1 MNRASAGCCC
11 WRSSYW
17 PTDGTCVRC
26 SPSSVPD
33 VDRGPDSDVQRWVL
47 GWRRLVLDTGL
58 LVYPLIVLAQVADQA
73 VAVVALLA
81 FCACYI
87 GAVVAAYGFRSRLFW
102 LLTGLLTVLFA
113 VVLPLA
119 RANAFYLLAVVVSL
133 AVPRLPRWG
142 AVLVPIA
149 AVATVVVPWAVWHT
163 DPGWAQ
169 AAALVFTV
177 LVVVAFAEAL
187 RANQALVRARAE
199 VQRLAADAE
208 RSRISRDLH
217 DLLGHSLTAITVKSN
232 LARRLAAKGDERA
245 VEEIGEV
252 EQLSRQALAD
262 VRAAVSGYRD
272 VTLAGELARG
282 RELLRAAGISADF
295 PTAVDGPHQELFGWV
310 VREGLT
316 NVVRHSRATAC
327 AVIVSGDSVEIRDDG
342 VGSPA
347 DAGNGLSGL
356 RDRVTDAGGR
366 MEVGPVRP
374 RGWRLRV
381 SVA

>member
-1 MNRASAGCCC
+1 M
-11 WRSSYW
+11 
-17 PTDGTCVRC
+17 
-26 SPSSVPD
+26 
-33 VDRGPDSDVQRWVL
+33 DRGPDSDAQRWVL
-47 GWRRLVLDTGL
+47 GWRRLVLDAGL
-58 LVYPLIVLAQVADQA
+58 LVYPLIVLAQTAGQP
-73 VAVVALLA
+73 VAVVVLLA
-81 FCACYI
+81 FCACYV
-87 GAVVAAYGFRSRLFW
+87 GAAVAAYQFRSKAFW
-102 LLTGLLTVLFA
+102 ILTGVLTALFG
-113 VVLPLA
+113 VVLPIA

-142 AVLVPIA
+142 VVIVPIA
-149 AVATVVVPWAVWHT
+149 AAVTVVVPWAVWHA

-187 RANQALVRARAE
+187 RANRALVQARAE
-199 VQRLAADAE
+199 VERLAADAE

-232 LARRLAAKGDERA
+232 LARRLAAKGDGRA
-245 VEEIGEV
+245 VDEIGEV

-327 AVIVSGDSVEIRDDG
+327 AVIVSGDAVEIRDDG
-342 VGSPA
+342 VGSSA
-347 DAGNGLSGL
+347 DPGNGLSGL
-356 RDRVTDAGGR
+356 LDRVVAAGGR
-366 MEVGPVRP
+366 MEAGAVRP

-381 SVA
+381 TVGES

>member
-1 MNRASAGCCC
+1 M
-11 WRSSYW
+11 
-17 PTDGTCVRC
+17 
-26 SPSSVPD
+26 PD
-33 VDRGPDSDVQRWVL
+33 VDRGPDSDAQRWVL
-47 GWRRLVLDTGL
+47 GWRRLVLDAGL
-58 LVYPLIVLAQVADQA
+58 LVYPLIVLVQVAGQSA
-73 VAVVALLA
+73 AVVALLA

-87 GAVVAAYGFRSRLFW
+87 GAAVAAYQFRSRRFW
-102 LLTGLLTVLFA
+102 ILTGALTVLFA
-113 VVLPLA
+113 VVLPIA

-142 AVLVPIA
+142 AVIVPVA
-149 AVATVVVPWAVWHT
+149 AAATVVMPWAVWGA

-187 RANQALVRARAE
+187 RANRALVQARAE

-232 LARRLAAKGDERA
+232 LARRLADKGDERVA
-245 VEEIGEV
+245 EEIGEV

-282 RELLRAAGISADF
+282 RELLRAAGIRADF
-295 PTAVDGPHQELFGWV
+295 PSAVDGPYQELFGWV

-316 NVVRHSRATAC
+316 NVVRHSRASAC
-327 AVIVSGDSVEIRDDG
+327 VVIVSGSSVEIRDDG
-342 VGSPA
+342 VGSA
-347 DAGNGLSGL
+347 IGTGNGLSGL
-356 RDRVTDAGGR
+356 RDRVAAAGGA
-366 MEVGPVRP
+366 MEAGPVRP

>member
-1 MNRASAGCCC
+1 M
-11 WRSSYW
+11 
-17 PTDGTCVRC
+17 
-26 SPSSVPD
+26 
-33 VDRGPDSDVQRWVL
+33 DRGPDSDARRWVL
-47 GWRRLVLDTGL
+47 GWHRLVLDAGL
-58 LVYPLIVLAQVADQA
+58 LVYPLIVLAQTADQPT
-73 VAVVALLA
+73 AVVALLA

-87 GAVVAAYGFRSRLFW
+87 GAAVAAYEVRSRLFW
-102 LLTGLLTVLFA
+102 ILTGVLTVLFA
-113 VVLPLA
+113 VVLPIA
-119 RANAFYLLAVVVSL
+119 HENAFYLLAVVISL
-133 AVPRLPRWG
+133 AVPRLPRKG
-142 AVLVPIA
+142 MLLVPPA
-149 AVATVVVPWAVWHT
+149 AAATVLVPWAVWDT

-187 RANQALVRARAE
+187 RANRALVQARAE

-232 LARRLAAKGDERA
+232 LARRLAAKGDER
-245 VEEIGEV
+245 VVDEIGEV

-282 RELLRAAGISADF
+282 RELLRAAGISADL
-295 PTAVDGPHQELFGWV
+295 PTAADGPHQELFGWV

-316 NVVRHSRATAC
+316 NVVRHSRATSC
-327 AVIVSGDSVEIRDDG
+327 AVTVSANAVEVRDDG
-342 VGSPA
+342 VGA
-347 DAGNGLSGL
+347 AAEDGNGLSGL
-356 RDRVTDAGGR
+356 RDRVAAAGGQ
-366 MEVGPVRP
+366 MESGPVRP

-381 SVA
+381 TVQ

>member
-1 MNRASAGCCC
+1 M
-11 WRSSYW
+11 
-17 PTDGTCVRC
+17 
-26 SPSSVPD
+26 
-33 VDRGPDSDVQRWVL
+33 DRGPDSDAQRWVL
-47 GWRRLVLDTGL
+47 GWRRLVLDAGL
-58 LVYPLIVLAQVADQA
+58 LVYPLIVLAQTAGQP
-73 VAVVALLA
+73 VAVVVLLA

-87 GAVVAAYGFRSRLFW
+87 GAAVAAYAFRSRLFW
-102 LLTGLLTVLFA
+102 ILTGVLTALFA
-113 VVLPLA
+113 VVLPIA

-142 AVLVPIA
+142 VVLVPIA
-149 AVATVVVPWAVWHT
+149 AAATVVVPWAVWHT

-187 RANQALVRARAE
+187 RANRALVQARAE

-232 LARRLAAKGDERA
+232 LARRLAAKGDGRA

-262 VRAAVSGYRD
+262 VRAAVSGYRE

-282 RELLRAAGISADF
+282 RELLRAAGISAEL
-295 PTAVDGPHQELFGWV
+295 PTAADGPHQELFGWV

-316 NVVRHSRATAC
+316 NVVRHSRATSC

-342 VGSPA
+342 VGSASDP
-347 DAGNGLSGL
+347 GNGLSGL
-356 RDRVTDAGGR
+356 RDRVAAAGGR
-366 MEVGPVRP
+366 MDAGPVRP

-381 SVA
+381 TVGEA

>member
-1 MNRASAGCCC
+1 M
-11 WRSSYW
+11 
-17 PTDGTCVRC
+17 
-26 SPSSVPD
+26 
-33 VDRGPDSDVQRWVL
+33 DRGPDSDAQRWVL
-47 GWRRLVLDTGL
+47 GWRRLVLDAGL
-58 LVYPLIVLAQVADQA
+58 LVYPLIVLAQTAGQP
-73 VAVVALLA
+73 VAVVVLLA

-87 GAVVAAYGFRSRLFW
+87 GAAVAAYAFRSRLFW
-102 LLTGLLTVLFA
+102 ILTGVLTALFA
-113 VVLPLA
+113 VVLPIA

-142 AVLVPIA
+142 VVLVPIA
-149 AVATVVVPWAVWHT
+149 AAATVVVPWAVWHT

-187 RANQALVRARAE
+187 RANRALVQARAE

-232 LARRLAAKGDERA
+232 LARRLAAKGDGRA

-262 VRAAVSGYRD
+262 VRAAVSGYRE

-282 RELLRAAGISADF
+282 RELLRAAGISAEL
-295 PTAVDGPHQELFGWV
+295 PTAADGPHQELFGWV

-316 NVVRHSRATAC
+316 NVVRHSRATSC

-342 VGSPA
+342 VGSASDP
-347 DAGNGLSGL
+347 GNGLSGL
-356 RDRVTDAGGR
+356 RDRVAAAGGR
-366 MEVGPVRP
+366 MDAGPMRP

-381 SVA
+381 TVGEA

>member
-1 MNRASAGCCC
+1 M
-11 WRSSYW
+11 
-17 PTDGTCVRC
+17 
-26 SPSSVPD
+26 
-33 VDRGPDSDVQRWVL
+33 DRGPDSDAQRWVL
-47 GWRRLVLDTGL
+47 GWRRLVLDAGL
-58 LVYPLIVLAQVADQA
+58 LVYPLIVLVQVADRPA
-73 VAVVALLA
+73 AVVALLG

-87 GAVVAAYGFRSRLFW
+87 GAAVAAYEYRSRVFW
-102 LLTGLLTVLFA
+102 ILTGALTVLFA
-113 VVLPLA
+113 VVLPIA
-119 RANAFYLLAVVVSL
+119 QANAFYLLAVVVSL

-142 AVLVPIA
+142 VAIVPVA
-149 AVATVVVPWAVWHT
+149 AAATVVVPWAVWRA

-187 RANQALVRARAE
+187 RANRALVQARAE

-232 LARRLAAKGDERA
+232 LARRLAAKGDERV
-245 VEEIGEV
+245 VEEIGQV

-262 VRAAVSGYRD
+262 VRAAVSGYRE

-282 RELLRAAGISADF
+282 RELLRAAGISADL
-295 PTAVDGPHQELFGWV
+295 PTAADGPHQELFGWV

-327 AVIVSGDSVEIRDDG
+327 SVIVSGASVEIRDDG
-342 VGSPA
+342 IGSAAGP
-347 DAGNGLSGL
+347 GNGLSGL
-356 RDRVTDAGGR
+356 RDRVAAAGGR
-366 MEVGPVRP
+366 MEAGPVRP

-381 SVA
+381 TVA

>member
-1 MNRASAGCCC
+1 M
-11 WRSSYW
+11 
-17 PTDGTCVRC
+17 
-26 SPSSVPD
+26 
-33 VDRGPDSDVQRWVL
+33 DRGPDSDAQRWVL
-47 GWRRLVLDTGL
+47 GWRRLVLDAGL
-58 LVYPLIVLAQVADQA
+58 LVYPLIVLAQTAGQS
-73 VAVVALLA
+73 VAVVVLLA

-87 GAVVAAYGFRSRLFW
+87 GAAVAAYQFRSRAFW
-102 LLTGLLTVLFA
+102 ILTGVLTALFG
-113 VVLPLA
+113 VVLPIA

-142 AVLVPIA
+142 VVIVPIA
-149 AVATVVVPWAVWHT
+149 AAVTVVVPWAVWHA

-187 RANQALVRARAE
+187 RANRALVQARAE
-199 VQRLAADAE
+199 VERLAADAE

-232 LARRLAAKGDERA
+232 LARRLAAKGDGRA
-245 VEEIGEV
+245 VDEIGEV

-327 AVIVSGDSVEIRDDG
+327 AVIVSGDAVEIRDDG
-342 VGSPA
+342 VGSSA
-347 DAGNGLSGL
+347 DPGNGLSGL
-356 RDRVTDAGGR
+356 LDRVVAAGGR
-366 MEVGPVRP
+366 MEAGAVRP

-381 SVA
+381 TVGES